1 MTSVSFLPRL
11 AIITGIIAAACLTQ
25 APAAMAVG
33 ADQAPAAAPAAS
45 GSTSTS
51 QTMISTGTPPD
62 VRTSDAASRY
72 CNEHYSYYNNS
83 AGERVNYFPAYED
96 VSIETGRCTLEKGT
110 RGEGVATLQASLN
123 QCYHRGLTEDGIFGA
138 ATYNALLAVQRQ
150 IGVTV
155 DGVYGPNTGSAMLH
169 TGDTCR
175 RVPADVIR
183 Q

>member
-1 MTSVSFLPRL
+1 M

-25 APAAMAVG
+25 APAAMA
-33 ADQAPAAAPAAS
+33 ADAGHIPAAPES
-45 GSTSTS
+45 SPSSTTDHGTTATTS
-51 QTMISTGTPPD
+51 SPD
-62 VRTSDAASRY
+62 VRTSDAASRH
-72 CNEHYSYYNNS
+72 CNEHYSYLQGGDPS
-83 AGERVNYFPAYED
+83 TINYIPAYED
-96 VSIETGRCTLEKGT
+96 ASVETARCILEKGS

-150 IGVTV
+150 VGVTV

-169 TGDTCR
+169 TGNACR
-175 RVPADVIR
+175 RVPSAVFR